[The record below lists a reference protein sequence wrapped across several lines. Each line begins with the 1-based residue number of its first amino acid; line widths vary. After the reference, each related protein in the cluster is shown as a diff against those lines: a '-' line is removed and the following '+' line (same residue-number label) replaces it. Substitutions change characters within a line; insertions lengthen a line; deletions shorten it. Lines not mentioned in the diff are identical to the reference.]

1 MVVLPQEV
9 WEAIT
14 KEVKEIK
21 NLFEKRAEEEVKNQW
36 IESSEARKLLGVSQR
51 TWQDYRDKRVL
62 PFSQYGRKIYVKRA
76 DVEEFMQ
83 RNYIISRRGKNGK

>member
-1 MVVLPQEV
+1 MVVLPQEA